1 MNPTQACYR
10 LSRSRTIPQTYL
22 SYSNPAP
29 KHPNSTPLKVG
40 NRIRVSMPGGKIVEA
55 VIKAVLNDYTDGVR
69 YQVAFGHD
77 QTALIHERQVVR
89 D

>member
-1 MNPTQACYR
+1 VSKKPNPSPRQFE
-10 LSRSRTIPQTYL
+10 
-22 SYSNPAP
+22 
-29 KHPNSTPLKVG
+29 VG

-55 VIKAVLNDYTDGVR
+55 VIKAVLDDYTDGVR

-77 QTALIHERQVVR
+77 QTALIYERQIVK